1 MKIGDLVEQT
11 HKGTHRQGVI
21 YKIKEDP
28 NKTTIIPWTYFD
40 VLWSSGER
48 SVERADHI
56 KHAPDLLAQFND
68 LVVLRDLQDSVASG
82 ASYD

>member
-11 HKGTHRQGVI
+11 HRGTHRQGVI

-28 NKTTIIPWTYFD
+28 SKTTIIPWTYFD